1 MSAILP
7 NKILIEKNANFG
19 KIRPLYMIVSP
30 AIGA

>member
-19 KIRPLYMIVSP
+19 KIWLLYMIVSP
-30 AIGA
+30 E